1 MFARLII
8 FIVFCVWF
16 ITVTYGLFD
25 IVLRVK
31 KIEEDVK
38 WLIDEHD
45 RHNNYIHIL
54 CSFFLFVGA
63 GTALILSLY
72 PLALSSSM
80 SSSASLGYQTYLV

>member
-8 FIVFCVWF
+8 FVVVSVWF

-25 IVLRVK
+25 IVLRVI

-45 RHNNYIHIL
+45 RHNNYIHSL
-54 CSFFLFVGA
+54 EVQLDK
-63 GTALILSLY
+63 LIEKE
-72 PLALSSSM
+72 SSNEI
-80 SSSASLGYQTYLV
+80 

>member
-8 FIVFCVWF
+8 FVVVSVWF

-31 KIEEDVK
+31 KIEEDIN

-45 RHNNYIHIL
+45 RHNNYIHSL
-54 CSFFLFVGA
+54 EVQLEK
-63 GTALILSLY
+63 LIEKE
-72 PLALSSSM
+72 SSNEI
-80 SSSASLGYQTYLV
+80 

>member
-8 FIVFCVWF
+8 FVVVSVWF
-16 ITVTYGLFD
+16 IMVTYGLFD

-45 RHNNYIHIL
+45 RHNNYIHSL
-54 CSFFLFVGA
+54 EVQLDK
-63 GTALILSLY
+63 LIEKE
-72 PLALSSSM
+72 SSNEI
-80 SSSASLGYQTYLV
+80 

>member
-54 CSFFLFVGA
+54 EVQLEK
-63 GTALILSLY
+63 LIEKE
-72 PLALSSSM
+72 SSNEI
-80 SSSASLGYQTYLV
+80 